1 MKQFYSFILLVF
13 GLQISFGQI
22 GFTDSVLFDKNN
34 NIGYVNETLSVDI
47 DNDGDKDILVATAT
61 NIGWFEQ
68 IDINS
73 GDYSNFNIITQIST
87 NNSDIT
93 SMYVID
99 VDMDGDEDIVFGS
112 SYDNK
117 IFWIKN
123 LDGLGNFGE
132 SQLIS
137 DNIDGLKDIKSDDID
152 GDGDNDIISI
162 SSNDGKIAWYENL
175 NGLGSFGNQQIIAI
189 INQPNSVLSVDIDM
203 DGDMDLVSNSFSNN
217 EVIWFENLDG
227 LGTFGTEN
235 LIEQLDYFVS
245 NSMDAS
251 DVDGDGDYDLIV
263 GYSTGTIINDR
274 IVWFENSDGFG
285 NFSSGQMISSNI
297 DAQDSLS
304 VVSLDFD
311 NDGDND
317 VISASDND
325 GKIAWYENINGLG
338 DFALQ
343 VIISDSFED
352 VQTLDVV
359 DVNEDGVY
367 DIFGGLNAPSQVS
380 EIKLRYNFSDGG
392 FYENTISSSF
402 GGLGE
407 LYPIDVDNDGS
418 IDIVSR
424 YSSQYNDKFLWLKNI
439 DGSFENISPQYVS
452 TGYRSVRILPAN
464 INNDEFVDFFVRSS
478 LDDVTLWCA
487 NYYGS
492 IFPFSV
498 FDSND
503 ETTTFSFSTNDLN
516 GDGFDDLVMGRTLEN
531 EIVWYQNSNGVTFSS
546 ENLLYNTN
554 TVPISNSSTNV
565 HTSDIDG
572 DGDYDILASIGL
584 QFNESKI
591 VWFEN
596 IDGLGNFS
604 EEQFVYYNT
613 GGSSVG
619 TLYTADLDLDGDLDV
634 VTYWRFEDKIV
645 WYENSD
651 GNGNFNT
658 ERIVATNVD
667 DVVDLSIGDLD
678 GDGDMDVVSISDDD
692 GVVAWYNNQDGLG
705 NFSSQ
710 QIIASNQVLGRSV
723 VIHDID
729 NDGNTDVVSSHA
741 EKIVFHKN
749 IGIATNEISG
759 LLKVDINSDGCNTG
773 NISVNNLLVETTDG
787 SNSISTFSLGNGYYQ
802 LFPEEGSFTTSLVS
816 ELPNYYTSNPNSQT
830 SNFTE
835 IGNIDIINFCLEPTS
850 IFNDLNISIYPS
862 LNDPRPG
869 FDTTYQI
876 VYQNIGTTQLSGSV
890 SFEFDDTKLQF
901 LSASETV
908 TSQTANT
915 LNFDF
920 TDLNPF
926 ETRTIDL
933 EFNVFAPPITN
944 IDDVLVSTATINPVS
959 GDETEEDNTFEL
971 NQTVIGSYD
980 PNDITVLEGDEIFIE
995 DADKYLHYL
1004 IRFQNTGTAS
1014 AINVR
1019 VEHILDDK
1027 LDWATMQLESLSHT
1041 GRVEIENQTDVSFI
1055 FNNINL
1061 PDSTSDEPNSHGY
1074 IAFKIKPK
1082 SNVQVGDIISGVADI
1097 YFDFNP
1103 PIITNTV
1110 NTEIVEPLSIDDVSA
1125 ETVKL
1130 YPNPAKN
1137 IIQITSNQVIEALT
1151 VIDINGRTLQS
1162 LEISTTDYSLDISN
1176 LSKGAYFVELLSGDS
1191 KSTKKFIKN

>member
-1 MKQFYSFILLVF
+1 MKLKLSLLLTCICF
-13 GLQISFGQI
+13 TICNSQI
-22 GFTDSVLFDKNN
+22 GFTDSVLFD
-34 NIGYVNETLSVDI
+34 NINLGNMNETLSVDI
-47 DNDGDKDILVATAT
+47 DNDGDKDLLVATSS
-61 NIGWFEQ
+61 NIGWFEKL
-68 IDINS
+68 DINTN
-73 GDYSNFNIITQIST
+73 DYSNFNLISLIPTSVDSDIST
-87 NNSDIT
+87 IYAVDI
-93 SMYVID
+93 D
-99 VDMDGDEDIVFGS
+99 NDGDEDVVLGS
-112 SYDNK
+112 SYDNT
-117 IFWIKN
+117 IKWVEN
-123 LDGLGNFGE
+123 LDGLGNFGNT
-132 SQLIS
+132 QLIS
-137 DNIDGLKDIKSDDID
+137 DNLDGLSDVIADDFD
-152 GDGDNDIISI
+152 GDGDYDIISV
-162 SSNDGKIAWYENL
+162 SSIDGKIAWYANL
-175 NGLGSFGNQQIIAI
+175 DGLGDFGNQQIIALT
-189 INQPNSVLSVDIDM
+189 NQPNSVLSIDASDM
-203 DGDMDLVSNSFSNN
+203 DGD
-217 EVIWFENLDG
+217 
-227 LGTFGTEN
+227 
-235 LIEQLDYFVS
+235 
-245 NSMDAS
+245 
-251 DVDGDGDYDLIV
+251 GDNDLIV

-274 IVWFENSDGFG
+274 IVWLENLDGLG
-285 NFSSGQMISSNI
+285 NFGSSQIISSDI
-297 DAQDSLS
+297 DAQESLS

-317 VISASDND
+317 VVSASDND
-325 GKIAWYENINGLG
+325 GKIAWYENTNGLG
-338 DFALQ
+338 DFASQ
-343 VIISDSFED
+343 ATISDTFED
-352 VQTLDVV
+352 VKCLNVV

-367 DIFGGLNAPSQVS
+367 DIIGGLSVS
-380 EIKLRYNFSDGG
+380 FQKSDIKLRYNFSDGG
-392 FYENTISSSF
+392 FSESTISSSY
-402 GGLGE
+402 GGLGK
-407 LYPIDVDNDGS
+407 LYPIDVDNDGN
-418 IDIVSR
+418 IDIVSQ
-424 YSSQYNDKFLWLKNI
+424 YSSLYNDKFLWLKNI
-439 DGSFENISPQYVS
+439 NGSFENISPQYVS

-478 LDDVTLWCA
+478 LDDATFWCA
-487 NYYGS
+487 NYFGS
-492 IFPFSV
+492 IFPFTV

-516 GDGFDDLVMGRTLEN
+516 GDGFDDLVMGRHFEN
-531 EIVWYQNSNGVTFSS
+531 EIVWYQNSNGITFSS
-546 ENLLYNTN
+546 ENQLTITPNA
-554 TVPISNSSTNV
+554 NSTTNV

-604 EEQFVYYNT
+604 DEQLIYYNT
-613 GGSSVG
+613 GGSSAG

-634 VTYWRFEDKIV
+634 MTYWRFEDKIV

-651 GNGNFNT
+651 GNGNFNN
-658 ERIVATNVD
+658 ESIVATNVD
-667 DVVDLSIGDLD
+667 DVIGLSIGDLD
-678 GDGDMDVVSISDDD
+678 GDGDMDVASISDDD

-787 SNSISTFSLGNGYYQ
+787 TNSISTFSLGNGYYQ
-802 LFPEEGSFTTSLVS
+802 LFPEEGSFTTSVVS
-816 ELPNYYTSNPNSQT
+816 ELPNYYTSNPNSQIT
-830 SNFTE
+830 NFTD
-835 IGNIDIINFCLEPTS
+835 IGNTEIIDFCLEPSS

-862 LNDPRPG
+862 LDDPRPG
-869 FDTTYQI
+869 FDTTYQL
-876 VYQNIGTTQLSGSV
+876 VYKNIGTTQLSGSV
-890 SFEFDDTKLQF
+890 TFEFDDTKLQF
-901 LSASETV
+901 LNANETV
-908 TSQTANT
+908 TSQTVNT
-915 LNFDF
+915 LNFNF

-926 ETRTIDL
+926 ESRIIDL
-933 EFNVFAPPITN
+933 QFNVYPPPIGN
-944 IDDVLVSTATINPVS
+944 IDDILVSTATINPVL

-971 NQTVIGSYD
+971 EQTVIGSYD
-980 PNDITVLEGDEIFIE
+980 PNDISVLEGDEISIE
-995 DADKYLHYL
+995 DANKYLHYL

-1027 LDWATMQLESLSHT
+1027 LNWSTMQLESLSHT

-1061 PDSTSDEPNSHGY
+1061 PDSTTDEPNSHGY

-1082 SNVQVGDIISGVADI
+1082 SNVEVGDIISGVADI

-1110 NTEIVEPLSIDDVSA
+1110 NTEIIEPLSIDEVSA

-1130 YPNPAKN
+1130 YPNPAKDILWIN
-1137 IIQITSNQVIEALT
+1137 SNKYIENVKLF
-1151 VIDINGRTLQS
+1151 NNLGQL
-1162 LEISTTDYSLDISN
+1162 LY
-1176 LSKGAYFVELLSGDS
+1176 LSKNTNSIILSGF
-1191 KSTKKFIKN
+1191 KSGIYIIELQFNNQAFERKKIIKQ

>member
-1 MKQFYSFILLVF
+1 MKHFYSVILLVF
-13 GLQISFGQI
+13 GLKFCFGQL

-61 NIGWFEQ
+61 NVGWFEL

-73 GDYSNFNIITQIST
+73 GDYSSFNIITQIST

-93 SMYVID
+93 SMYTID
-99 VDMDGDEDIVFGS
+99 IDMDGDEDIVFGS

-123 LDGLGNFGE
+123 LDGLGNFGD

-137 DNIDGLKDIKSDDID
+137 DNIDGLTDIKSDDID

-227 LGTFGTEN
+227 VGTFGTEN

-251 DVDGDGDYDLIV
+251 DIDGDGDYDLIV
-263 GYSTGTIINDR
+263 GYSTAAVINDR
-274 IVWFENSDGFG
+274 IVWYENLDGFG
-285 NFSSGQMISSNI
+285 NFSSSQIISNNI
-297 DAQDSLS
+297 DVQYALS

-317 VISASDND
+317 VVSASDND
-325 GKIAWYENINGLG
+325 GKIAWYENISGLG
-338 DFALQ
+338 DFASQ
-343 VIISDSFED
+343 IIISDSFEN
-352 VQTLDVV
+352 VKTLDVV

-367 DIFGGLNAPSQVS
+367 DILGGINSPSQIS
-380 EIKLRYNFSDGG
+380 EIKLEYNFSDGG
-392 FYENTISSSF
+392 FFESIISSSS
-402 GGLGE
+402 GNLGE
-407 LYPIDVDNDGS
+407 FYPIDVDNNGN
-418 IDIVSR
+418 IDIVSQ
-424 YSSQYNDKFLWLKNI
+424 YSSYNNDKFLWLKNI
-439 DGSFENISPQYVS
+439 DGSFENISPQYIS
-452 TGYRSVRILPAN
+452 TGYRGVSILPAN
-464 INNDEFVDFFVRSS
+464 INNDEFIDFFVRSS
-478 LDDVTLWCA
+478 LDDATFWCV

-492 IFPFSV
+492 IFPFTV
-498 FDSND
+498 FDSDD

-554 TVPISNSSTNV
+554 TVPVANSSTNV

-678 GDGDMDVVSISDDD
+678 GDGDMDVASISEDD

-802 LFPEEGSFTTSLVS
+802 LFPEEGSFTTSIVS
-816 ELPNYYTSNPNSQT
+816 ELPNYYTSNPNSQIT
-830 SNFTE
+830 NFTE

-862 LNDPRPG
+862 LDDPRPG
-869 FDTTYQI
+869 FDTTYQL
-876 VYQNIGTTQLSGSV
+876 VYKNIGTTQLSGSV
-890 SFEFDDTKLQF
+890 SFEFDDARLQF
-901 LSASETV
+901 LNASETV

-915 LNFDF
+915 LSFDF

-959 GDETEEDNTFEL
+959 GDETEEDNVFEL
-971 NQTVIGSYD
+971 QQTVIGSYD
-980 PNDITVLEGDEIFIE
+980 PNDITVLEGVEIFIE
-995 DADKYLHYL
+995 DAGKYLHYL

-1027 LDWATMQLESLSHT
+1027 LDWTTMQLESLSHT

-1103 PIITNTV
+1103 AIITNTV
-1110 NTEIVEPLSIDDVSA
+1110 NTEVVESLSVDEVSA
-1125 ETVKL
+1125 ETIKL
-1130 YPNPAKN
+1130 YPNPARN
-1137 IIQITSNQVIEALT
+1137 TIHITSNQVIEAIT
-1151 VIDINGRTLQS
+1151 VIDINGRELQS
-1162 LEISTTDYSLDISN
+1162 LEISTSDYSLDISN
-1176 LSKGAYFVELLSGDS
+1176 LSKGVYFIELLSGEP
-1191 KSTKKFIKN
+1191 KVTKKFIKN